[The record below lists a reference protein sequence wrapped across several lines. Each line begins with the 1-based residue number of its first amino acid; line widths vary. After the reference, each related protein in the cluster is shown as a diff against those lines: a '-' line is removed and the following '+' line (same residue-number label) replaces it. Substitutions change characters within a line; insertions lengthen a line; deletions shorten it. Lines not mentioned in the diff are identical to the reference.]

1 MKTPFVEVTD
11 MDSWLRENR
20 DRLFRFLRYRKVFT
34 PYEVQNAYMDE
45 SEFEDDGYYQ
55 YGYIR
60 EAIALGGGDWLL
72 GFQRAI
78 MESGEVTDTIEY
90 TRLSEIRLA
99 YRYQDA
105 EEFLG
110 ESDSDYDNE

>member
-1 MKTPFVEVTD
+1 MRIPFVEVSD

-34 PYEVQNAYMDE
+34 PYEIKNAFIDE
-45 SEFEDDGYYQ
+45 SEFEDEGYYQ

-60 EAIALGGGDWLL
+60 EAISLGGNDWLL
-72 GFQRAI
+72 GFQKAV
-78 MESGEVTDTIEY
+78 MESGEVLDTIEY
-90 TRLSEIRLA
+90 VRLSDIRLA

-105 EEFLG
+105 KEFLG
-110 ESDSDYDNE
+110 DKDSLED